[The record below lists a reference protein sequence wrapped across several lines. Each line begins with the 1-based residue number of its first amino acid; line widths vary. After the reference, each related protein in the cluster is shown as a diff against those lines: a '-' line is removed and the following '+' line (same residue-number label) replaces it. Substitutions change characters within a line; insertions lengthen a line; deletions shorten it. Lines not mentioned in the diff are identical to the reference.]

1 MVSGGWFVTKTTASA
16 VGLMKLV
23 YSREGGLF
31 PQVAQ
36 TEINTTDLP
45 ADLQKVVDA
54 VLANP
59 KSYKSKSANTTLRDG
74 YQYRLNVQQGRKK
87 VSLTFDDLSL
97 PDDVQPLI
105 QYLQKRTGK
114 P

>member
-1 MVSGGWFVTKTTASA
+1 
-16 VGLMKLV
+16 MKLV

-36 TEINTTDLP
+36 TEMNTTNLP
-45 ADLQKVVDA
+45 ADLQKVVDT

-59 KSYKSKSANTTLRDG
+59 TYYQSRSASTTLRDG
-74 YQYRLNVQQGRKK
+74 YQYRLNLQQGRKK
-87 VSLTFDDLSL
+87 VSLSFDDLSL

>member
-1 MVSGGWFVTKTTASA
+1 
-16 VGLMKLV
+16 MKVV

-36 TEINTTDLP
+36 TEVETTDLP
-45 ADLQKVVDA
+45 ANLQKVVDA

-59 KSYKSKSANTTLRDG
+59 KTYASRSMNTNLRDG
-74 YQYRLNVQQGRKK
+74 YQYRLEWKKGRKK
-87 VSLTFDDLSL
+87 VSVTFDDTSL
-97 PDDVQPLI
+97 PKDIQPLI
-105 QYLQKRTGK
+105 QFLQKRTEK

>member
-1 MVSGGWFVTKTTASA
+1 
-16 VGLMKLV
+16 MKLV

-31 PQVAQ
+31 AQVAQ

-54 VLANP
+54 VLADS
-59 KSYKSKSANTTLRDG
+59 KLYKSRSATVTLRDG
-74 YQYRLNVQQGRKK
+74 YQYRLDLQQGRKK
-87 VSLTFDDLSL
+87 VSLSFDDLTL
-97 PDDVQPLI
+97 PEDVQPLI
-105 QYLQKRTGK
+105 HYLQKRTSK

>member
-1 MVSGGWFVTKTTASA
+1 
-16 VGLMKLV
+16 MKLV

-36 TEINTTDLP
+36 TEVDTTDLP
-45 ADLQKVVDA
+45 SDLQKVVNA
-54 VLANP
+54 VLASPESYASGSENP
-59 KSYKSKSANTTLRDG
+59 NLRDG
-74 YQYRLNVQQGRKK
+74 YQYRLDLKEGRKK

-105 QYLQKRTGK
+105 HFLQQRTGK

>member
-1 MVSGGWFVTKTTASA
+1 
-16 VGLMKLV
+16 MKVV

-36 TEINTTDLP
+36 TEVDTTDLP
-45 ADLQKVVDA
+45 ANLQKVVDA

-59 KSYKSKSANTTLRDG
+59 KSYASRSMNTNLRDS
-74 YQYRLNVQQGRKK
+74 YQYRLELKKGRKK

-97 PDDVQPLI
+97 PEDVQPLI
-105 QYLQKRTGK
+105 EYLQKRTKK